1 MVVKNRRT
9 QNPYKSY
16 FNYIFDTSKKLI
28 KLLKDLKKWINKSFF
43 VTVSQLFLQ
52 VSGHTLPKRHL
63 LAQNQ

>member
-16 FNYIFDTSKKLI
+16 FNYIFDTLI

-52 VSGHTLPKRHL
+52 VLGHILPKRHL